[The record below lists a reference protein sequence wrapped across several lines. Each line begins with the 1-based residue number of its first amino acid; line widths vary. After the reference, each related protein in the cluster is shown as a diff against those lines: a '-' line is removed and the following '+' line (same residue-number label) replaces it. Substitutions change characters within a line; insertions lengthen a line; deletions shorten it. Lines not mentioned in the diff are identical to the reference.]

1 MSAALKVGV
10 VVFPG
15 SNCDRDAGC
24 AWASDLGLGEAVY
37 LWHAEAKL
45 PSDIGAVIVPGGFSY
60 GDALRAGAI
69 ARFAPIMTEVAAF
82 AEAGGFV
89 LGICNGFQIL
99 CEAGLLPGALVR
111 NEQMRFACRHI
122 NLRVETV
129 DTPFTARYAPGD
141 VVSIPIAHGEGRF
154 VCDDPTLAEL
164 NRTDS
169 VLFRYCEPDGTVTG
183 DANPNGSRDNIA
195 GIVGGVRRNILG
207 MMPHP
212 ERAVLARLGSDGG
225 TKLFESLRESLVIAQ
240 AEPIML
246 IASV

>member
-1 MSAALKVGV
+1 
-10 VVFPG
+10 
-15 SNCDRDAGC
+15 
-24 AWASDLGLGEAVY
+24 
-37 LWHAEAKL
+37 
-45 PSDIGAVIVPGGFSY
+45 
-60 GDALRAGAI
+60 
-69 ARFAPIMTEVAAF
+69 
-82 AEAGGFV
+82 FV

-169 VLFRYCEPDGTVTG
+169 VLFRYCEPGGTVTS